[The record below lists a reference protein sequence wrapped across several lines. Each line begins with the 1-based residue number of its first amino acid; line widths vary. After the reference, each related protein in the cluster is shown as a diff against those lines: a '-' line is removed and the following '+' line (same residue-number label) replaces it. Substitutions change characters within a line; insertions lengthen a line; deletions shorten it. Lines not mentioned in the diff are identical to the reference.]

1 MGKLSDMVWDIEAL
15 IARKGLDEFGT
26 KGRISA
32 SAGFVLSLVSERT
45 PDDPDR
51 IQRLKDAVFT
61 VTGERI

>member
-32 SAGFVLSLVSERT
+32 NAGFVLSLVSERT
-45 PDDPDR
+45 PDDPDK
-51 IQRLKDAVFT
+51 IQRLREAVFN